1 MLIRLNDDL
10 WLRRDDIVSVL
21 HSEAEE
27 ETVIELRNGE
37 SWAIS
42 NSTQRDA
49 SQLVARINALYESD
63 D

>member
-1 MLIRLNDDL
+1 MLIRLSDDL

-21 HSEAEE
+21 HSAAEK

-37 SWAIS
+37 SWSIPDI
-42 NSTQRDA
+42 TKRGT
-49 SQLVARINALYESD
+49 SQLVARINSISGSD